1 MRRIKCLLAVA
12 VALLWLVPCGAES
25 AGLDE
30 QWSKVLSAAK
40 KEGRLAVSVHSGEPL
55 RTGVSKFQEAYPD
68 IRLEV
73 STDPTLKYLSRV
85 RQERRAA
92 VYNIDVRVG
101 PPRTNHVLIPEG
113 VYAPLRPALLL
124 SEVVDDTKWLGGFAG
139 GFTDREKKYA
149 YAGAADLNGIIQ
161 VNRDLVPEAELNKVD
176 DLLKPKWNGKI
187 AMLDPRFPNSGNT
200 AINIL
205 LQVRGEEFVRR
216 LLLNQAVILSE
227 DNRQVAEW
235 LIRGRYPIASGLSSR
250 ALDQFQMQG
259 LGLNVKQ
266 LRQPEV
272 MHVSLSGAVVA
283 MLDRPPNPNAAKVFV
298 NWFLSR
304 QGQLVFCKVN
314 STNSRRLDVP
324 VVDPENQVTLE
335 QYRTLFN
342 KDFQENEA
350 FADRALKLAKNIL
363 K

>member
-1 MRRIKCLLAVA
+1 MRRIKYLLAVQI
-12 VALLWLVPCGAES
+12 VLLWLFPSNTESAES
-25 AGLDE
+25 QE
-30 QWSKVLSAAK
+30 EWSKVLSAAK

-55 RTGVSKFQEAYPD
+55 RTGVSKFQEVYPD

-113 VYAPLRPALLL
+113 VYAALRPALMLA
-124 SEVVDDTKWLGGFAG
+124 EVTDDSKWLGGFAA

-161 VNRDLVPEAELNKVD
+161 LNRALVPESEFNNVD
-176 DLLKPKWNGKI
+176 DLLKPKWKGKI

-205 LQVRGEEFVRR
+205 LQIRGEEFVRR
-216 LLLNQAVILSE
+216 FLVNQAVVLSE

-250 ALDQFQMQG
+250 SLDQFQMQG

-283 MLDRPPNPNAAKVFV
+283 MVDRPPNPNAAKVFV

-304 QGQLVFCKVN
+304 QGQIVFCKVN
-314 STNSRRLDVP
+314 TTNSRRRDVP

-335 QYRTLFN
+335 QYKTLFN

-350 FADRALKLAKNIL
+350 FADKALKLAKDIL

>member
-1 MRRIKCLLAVA
+1 LLAPLV
-12 VALLWLVPCGAES
+12 VLLYVFFVHINFAES
-25 AGLDE
+25 QDD
-30 QWSKVLSAAK
+30 WNKVLLAAK

-55 RTGVSKFQEAYPD
+55 RAGVSKFQEAYPD

-85 RQERRAA
+85 RQERRAE
-92 VYNIDVRVG
+92 VYSIDVRVG

-113 VYAPLRPALLL
+113 VYTPLRPALILA
-124 SEVVDDTKWLGGFAG
+124 EVTDDAKWLGGFAA
-139 GFTDREKKYA
+139 GFTDREKKFA

-161 VNRDLVPEAELNKVD
+161 INRELVSEAELGNID
-176 DLLKPKWNGKI
+176 DLLKPKWKGKI

-216 LLLNQAVILSE
+216 FLLNQAVVLSE

-250 ALDQFQMQG
+250 SLDQFQSQG
-259 LGLNVKQ
+259 LGLQVKQ

-283 MLDRPPNPNAAKVFV
+283 MLDRSPNPNAAKVFV

-304 QGQLVFCKVN
+304 QGQTVFCKIN
-314 STNSRRLDVP
+314 NTNSRRRDVP
-324 VVDPENQVTLE
+324 VFDPENQVTLE
-335 QYRTLFN
+335 QYKTLFN
-342 KDFQENEA
+342 KDLQDNEA
-350 FADRALKLAKNIL
+350 LADKALKIAKDIL